1 LRKKSDT
8 KSLYQNKLL
17 TAALRIYTRNPEY
30 LEKLLKQLYRIDL
43 KGKRTKRVSD
53 EQVVLAKARL
63 REIKK
68 GNKFVNSEIDIK
80 DPELV
85 KLCEATVS
93 QDNMSV
99 DEYLKKVL
107 YFYSQTVDF
116 DLDKDKE
123 K

>member
-1 LRKKSDT
+1 MTILKSF
-8 KSLYQNKLL
+8 KSGYEFYCDFSD
-17 TAALRIYTRNPEY
+17 RF
-30 LEKLLKQLYRIDL
+30 L
-43 KGKRTKRVSD
+43 KGKRTKRMSD

-63 REIKK
+63 REIRK
-68 GNKFVNSEIDIK
+68 GNQFLNSEIDLK

-85 KLCEATVS
+85 KLFEATVS